1 VTCPRVR
8 RRAAAIVSQPRS
20 LAKVDGH
27 LVPPVRVTRFRDRAR
42 TEPIPTPARM
52 TPSALRAVPI
62 SGGVYCRSSLS
73 WRPGRGPQG
82 HPRTTLPTPRL
93 RVGRSPWRRGAK
105 AASLR
110 SVKRVSRFALR
121 LEAADSGS
129 TRKCDRLGSNA
140 HLLASSRF
148 VPGRLG
154 SSRGRVAH
162 GSKRPGVRLAAR
174 PRALGWASTHAWWKA
189 ASLKKNNGSRSF
201 ATNDGKEVAASPSVM
216 ISPQIGHFVKPRTRT
231 ASSHPPKTSSGDL
244 PKAATNSSGRT
255 HRASRSRRTTGRL
268 RPSHTDA
275 CAQ

>member
-1 VTCPRVR
+1 VPASPETRSRHCLSASEPGESRRLSRSARPGDAIQRPGEDGADPHPGKDDPERVEGSPHQR
-8 RRAAAIVSQPRS
+8 GSVLPFEPELAAGARAARTPQDYPAHAPAKSGAQS
-20 LAKVDGH
+20 LA
-27 LVPPVRVTRFRDRAR
+27 TRR
-42 TEPIPTPARM
+42 E
-52 TPSALRAVPI
+52 
-62 SGGVYCRSSLS
+62 
-73 WRPGRGPQG
+73 
-82 HPRTTLPTPRL
+82 
-93 RVGRSPWRRGAK
+93 GAP
-105 AASLR
+105 LR